1 MFCHPYSSTSLGRK
15 LVKMCWET
23 LFFWL
28 KDKNKR
34 GVKWF
39 LSTCHWWETSSAVNE
54 LLQAE
59 LFTFLIIGW
68 TFVWI
73 LIILN
78 QTALELEPDSIV
90 IAFPKQSF
98 HHGKEMD
105 NIYPHLVFLGKK
117 MYKNQP
123 SWINKEI
130 YFLQAHLDILSSV
143 WVLQSALRETVMYCS
158 VMCKIYF
165 F

>member
-1 MFCHPYSSTSLGRK
+1 MEFQIDPDLLRIPHLMMRSCFINVLPP
-15 LVKMCWET
+15 
-23 LFFWL
+23 LFFYISWEKIGQDVL
-28 KDKNKR
+28 RNFVFWWKDKNKR
-34 GVKWF
+34 GIKWS

-59 LFTFLIIGW
+59 LFTFLIRGW

-117 MYKNQP
+117 
-123 SWINKEI
+123 I
-130 YFLQAHLDILSSV
+130 
-143 WVLQSALRETVMYCS
+143 
-158 VMCKIYF
+158 
-165 F
+165 